1 MPLVEDPNLLK
12 EEKIE
17 KNMENLEKE
26 LEGLFTFRKQIDI
39 QKHIG

>member
-1 MPLVEDPNLLK
+1 MPFVEDPNLLK

-17 KNMENLEKE
+17 KSMENLEKE

-39 QKHIG
+39 QKLIG